1 MTLTLYF
8 HPFSSFCQK
17 VLIALYERDVAFAPR
32 IVDLSEA
39 AERAMLEA
47 LSPIG
52 KFPVLRDEEAG
63 RTIAEASVIVEYLDR
78 FRESPP
84 LVPGEREAALD
95 VRYWDRLFDLYV
107 MTPMQKAVA
116 DSFRPEGTHDSFGVE
131 EAKAILARSYR
142 IVDEAL
148 AQRQGDWICGP
159 EVTLAD
165 CAAAPSLFYAGARA
179 TELFPSGRRGAALPR
194 LLPPRLARGLGLSA
208 LSRASRSFAPAPT
221 TPRRRRRSRPGRP
234 AARRHRPP
242 ILEGRGRR

>member
-17 VLIALYERDVAFAPR
+17 VLIALYERDVSFAPR
-32 IVDLSEA
+32 IVDLSNA

-52 KFPVLRDEEAG
+52 KFPVLRDEQAG

-78 FRESPP
+78 FGNAPP
-84 LVPGEREAALD
+84 LVPAEREAALE

-116 DSFRPEGTHDSFGVE
+116 DSFRPDGTHDSFGVE

-142 IVDEAL
+142 IVEEGL
-148 AQRQGDWICGP
+148 AQRQEGWICGP
-159 EVTLAD
+159 EFTLAD
-165 CAAAPSLFYAGARA
+165 CAAAPSLFYAGMVVPFDAY
-179 TELFPSGRRGAALPR
+179 
-194 LLPPRLARGLGLSA
+194 PRLATYFARLRARPSF
-208 LSRASRSFAPAPT
+208 SRAVDEA
-221 TPRRRRRSRPGRP
+221 RPYRAFFPLGWR
-234 AARRHRPP
+234 
-242 ILEGRGRR
+242 EGWD

>member
-165 CAAAPSLFYAGARA
+165 CAAAPSLFYAGMVVPFDAY
-179 TELFPSGRRGAALPR
+179 PR
-194 LLPPRLARGLGLSA
+194 LVPYFARLRARPSF
-208 LSRASRSFAPAPT
+208 SRAVDEA
-221 TPRRRRRSRPGRP
+221 RPYRAFFPLGWR
-234 AARRHRPP
+234 
-242 ILEGRGRR
+242 EGWD